1 MMYERR
7 PADSYLHAFNGFDVE
22 GGELK
27 RRATGIDLTIGN
39 HGELRAIAEVCACD
53 YAKGKFLKDFIETW
67 DKVMKLDRFY
77 IRTKL

>member
-1 MMYERR
+1 VRYERR
-7 PADSYLHAFNGFDVE
+7 PADGYCYAFNGFDVE

-27 RRATGIDLTIGN
+27 QRSTGIDLTIGN

-53 YAKGKFLKDFIETW
+53 YAKWKFLKDFIETW
-67 DKVMKLDRFY
+67 DKVMKLDRLY